1 VTPLHAASCQGHA
14 AVVKALVELGADKD
28 AKDANGETALHF
40 AAQYGHAEV
49 LRVLAQLGLA
59 RTWRRRPLME

>member
-1 VTPLHAASCQGHA
+1 
-14 AVVKALVELGADKD
+14 VELGADKD